1 MVKSTKISKKE
12 NLSLDLEE
20 MAKFGLHFGHKASKI
35 KPKMNPY
42 LYGVR
47 NTIHIIDLEK
57 TKEEFEK
64 ALAFIE
70 KLVSEKKDLLLIGTK
85 VQIKDLVKEVATE
98 CGLPFVNERWL
109 GGAFTNFEVIKKRIN
124 YFKELERKKAA
135 GELEKY
141 TKKEKSQIG
150 KELKKLETK
159 FGGIKNME
167 KIPEAIFVVDMEKD
181 ILAIKE
187 AKAKRIKVIA
197 IADTNVDPNLA
208 DYPIPANDDSVSS
221 VKYILEKIKET
232 VLKAKEE

>member
-35 KPKMNPY
+35 NPKMNPY

-124 YFKELERKKAA
+124 YFKELERKKYSCQFLRLPRNSINFIY
-135 GELEKY
+135 ENRRNPYLLR
-141 TKKEKSQIG
+141 S
-150 KELKKLETK
+150 
-159 FGGIKNME
+159 
-167 KIPEAIFVVDMEKD
+167 
-181 ILAIKE
+181 
-187 AKAKRIKVIA
+187 
-197 IADTNVDPNLA
+197 
-208 DYPIPANDDSVSS
+208 
-221 VKYILEKIKET
+221 
-232 VLKAKEE
+232 

>member
-35 KPKMNPY
+35 NPKMNPY